1 VKKININ
8 TVYCL
13 FHVSIGEHNSL
24 HIFGDSRALLSDINC
39 PAFEKTR
46 LLGTDVA
53 TMQKSRSYSTHNQ
66 IDPKKIAN
74 GSKVT
79 AALSRIHVPGR
90 APCSARQIPLKALI
104 NDNQM
109 HSIVRPCS
117 ATGSGKPPGERQG
130 SKGQGRVFSAGGKPG
145 CRNWRITPTRSHGV
159 RRRAM
164 RGPIPDYQCQSHSSR
179 VKLQIRRLLTVLSPQ

>member
-1 VKKININ
+1 LATVELFCQISIALPLKIRVCSARTSPPCRSHAV
-8 TVYCL
+8 TVL
-13 FHVSIGEHNSL
+13 IIRSI
-24 HIFGDSRALLSDINC
+24 
-39 PAFEKTR
+39 
-46 LLGTDVA
+46 
-53 TMQKSRSYSTHNQ
+53 Q
-66 IDPKKIAN
+66 KIAN

-130 SKGQGRVFSAGGKPG
+130 GEGQGRVFSAGGKPG
-145 CRNWRITPTRSHGV
+145 CRNWRITPPGPMASGGV
-159 RRRAM
+159 PCEGLYQTTSARATA
-164 RGPIPDYQCQSHSSR
+164 RGLNCRYGGC
-179 VKLQIRRLLTVLSPQ
+179 